1 MAGPLSPNAA
11 VPASLGTCGRW
22 PLAFGEPVVSTTAC
36 HEREESAAAGHA
48 AEDPAPTAACQL
60 PRQSRTKDLDLSRAD
75 TSKSRETISH
85 PRPTCA
91 FCPVPLQNGRKCKHL
106 PERQHMSAQPQTE
119 APEPGGM
126 SKAGG
131 TLIKPGDKGS
141 SRIPPPS
148 PAAAVAAADTPAANG
163 KPSPGATDLVLASK
177 GQDAGALDSPAEG
190 QAMTTDAKM
199 EMHADRAAGGSTFQ
213 EDWAIEYP
221 STDMNPVGGRDTGE
235 NEADFAA
242 LHSMVD
248 GRVEDGMLHLMRAS
262 GKDKTGHAIWACPL
276 CPAEPQ
282 PRTYQRPSALHGHLE
297 ACHSQQLKHVKM
309 AAYLTAF
316 SLVGQHKLV
325 ARLSGMRHSTDD
337 NPKPLKFSS
346 QKRKATASPDALVL
360 SDPATEAEDVTAGNA
375 LEAAPAAAAAGGIA
389 DMHITPPR
397 RGRPSSM
404 NGAAGKRQPGPASN
418 AGDSQKVPL
427 SLGGRSLVEI
437 AAPAPDFVALA
448 PADSLGTNKYK
459 PMFARLLDLTQGQHR
474 DGMLMVLRDSL
485 QVDKGDSRISRW
497 GCPASTCTAR
507 RMSTSSL
514 YDHVDRA
521 HSAELVAAACT
532 HLALMAPYITPEGDL
547 VARLS
552 SSNRW
557 GNSEPQP
564 LSHQPSAKQKKQR
577 RQQADADQQP
587 STEAAEPAR
596 SLRRLTSEPAPI
608 EQGALVDPHQAAPK
622 ISEASP
628 DILAAQAEMV
638 IYEPAVS
645 SAHLEITT
653 HMLQDPA
660 VQAQHALLVKCC
672 NIQCTGTQLLKLRLP
687 GPNSNLWIC
696 DLNGCKADFPYPGQ
710 LHGHYQQFHAAE
722 LEDIETIAY
731 LIPHVMRSDDKV
743 VALLSHT
750 RGRGVNPKPFE
761 AGAGLPSPQHK
772 SPWALTGA
780 RPSKRAN
787 TRQSTG
793 TGDDA
798 DTEDPSYDGS
808 DHRLRQRP
816 RRAALK
822 PDTARLESLGQ
833 QQEDGIHMPNDA
845 AAPES
850 AMPIDA
856 GVEGQHGVDVVPYA
870 APSTDMALLGNGALE
885 QQVSSEIS
893 ALMQAALQ
901 SGRQVDVELPSGAV
915 MRIR

>member
-131 TLIKPGDKGS
+131 TLIKP
-141 SRIPPPS
+141 
-148 PAAAVAAADTPAANG
+148 
-163 KPSPGATDLVLASK
+163 
-177 GQDAGALDSPAEG
+177 
-190 QAMTTDAKM
+190 
-199 EMHADRAAGGSTFQ
+199 DRAAGGSTFQ

-262 GKDKTGHAIWACPL
+262 GKDKTGHAIWA
-276 CPAEPQ
+276 
-282 PRTYQRPSALHGHLE
+282 Y
-297 ACHSQQLKHVKM
+297 
-309 AAYLTAF
+309 
-316 SLVGQHKLV
+316 
-325 ARLSGMRHSTDD
+325 D

-596 SLRRLTSEPAPI
+596 LSMLCWSN
-608 EQGALVDPHQAAPK
+608 AA
-622 ISEASP
+622 IFS
-628 DILAAQAEMV
+628 AQV
-638 IYEPAVS
+638 
-645 SAHLEITT
+645 
-653 HMLQDPA
+653 
-660 VQAQHALLVKCC
+660 
-672 NIQCTGTQLLKLRLP
+672 
-687 GPNSNLWIC
+687 
-696 DLNGCKADFPYPGQ
+696 
-710 LHGHYQQFHAAE
+710 
-722 LEDIETIAY
+722 
-731 LIPHVMRSDDKV
+731 
-743 VALLSHT
+743 LSC
-750 RGRGVNPKPFE
+750 
-761 AGAGLPSPQHK
+761 
-772 SPWALTGA
+772 
-780 RPSKRAN
+780 
-787 TRQSTG
+787 
-793 TGDDA
+793 
-798 DTEDPSYDGS
+798 
-808 DHRLRQRP
+808 
-816 RRAALK
+816 
-822 PDTARLESLGQ
+822 
-833 QQEDGIHMPNDA
+833 
-845 AAPES
+845 
-850 AMPIDA
+850 
-856 GVEGQHGVDVVPYA
+856 
-870 APSTDMALLGNGALE
+870 
-885 QQVSSEIS
+885 
-893 ALMQAALQ
+893 
-901 SGRQVDVELPSGAV
+901 
-915 MRIR
+915 